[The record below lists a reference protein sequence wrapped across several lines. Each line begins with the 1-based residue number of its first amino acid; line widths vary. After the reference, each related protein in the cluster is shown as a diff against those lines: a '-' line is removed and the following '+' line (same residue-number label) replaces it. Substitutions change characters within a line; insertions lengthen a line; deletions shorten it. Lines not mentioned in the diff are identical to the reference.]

1 MKRAFADA
9 KANMQ
14 KKEKTRRFMKRLTKG
29 DASETGI
36 IRFITPLLMQE
47 YEGIW
52 DVPKDARFED
62 TLEQYRATF
71 PTLMDSKENEYA
83 IPFNS

>member
-1 MKRAFADA
+1 
-9 KANMQ
+9 MQ
-14 KKEKTRRFMKRLTKG
+14 VEEKSRRFMMRMTNG
-29 DASETGI
+29 DASETAI

-52 DVPKDARFED
+52 DVPKDANFSD
-62 TLEQYRATF
+62 TLEQYRARF
-71 PTLMDSKENEYA
+71 PTLKDSKDNEYA

>member
-1 MKRAFADA
+1 
-9 KANMQ
+9 
-14 KKEKTRRFMKRLTKG
+14 MKRLTKG

-52 DVPKDARFED
+52 DVPKDAKFKD
-62 TLEQYRATF
+62 TLEQYRNTF
-71 PTLMDSKENEYA
+71 PTLKDSKDNEYA